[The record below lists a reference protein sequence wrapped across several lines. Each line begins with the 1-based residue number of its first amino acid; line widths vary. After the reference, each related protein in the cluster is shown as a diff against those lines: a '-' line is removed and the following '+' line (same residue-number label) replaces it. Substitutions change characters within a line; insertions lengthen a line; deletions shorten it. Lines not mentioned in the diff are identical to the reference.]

1 MTNLSHFGQTPEL
14 LLICISQHSDN
25 LQPRCLCH
33 CSAHVFCI
41 LIFYA
46 IRYSLFSQHDQ
57 TVYYMPIT
65 PKYNNFLLKMIGIPN
80 IHQHPH
86 LFFPPPHT
94 STYFPCR
101 CASERNIVIF
111 VHVAGCYVVNCLH
124 VPGKIK
130 IILLH

>member
-46 IRYSLFSQHDQ
+46 IRYSLFSQHDR

-86 LFFPPPHT
+86 LFFPT
-94 STYFPCR
+94 STHINLLSLQMCFRKKHSYI
-101 CASERNIVIF
+101 CACS
-111 VHVAGCYVVNCLH
+111 CYVVNCLH